1 VEQAR
6 ESEWDSVRSSKR
18 LWIAALCGI
27 AVVAAAVVWGVMH
40 LGQWLVV
47 EDPLTTAYAIVVL
60 SGSMPGRAMEAARL
74 YQHDF
79 AARVWISLPT
89 SPAAELEQ
97 MHIAFLGEEFY
108 NEKVLMAEGVPSDAI
123 RILEQPS
130 VNTQEE
136 VDEIARDCRSA
147 GAHTVIIVTSK
158 AHTRRVREIWK
169 RRVGNDPR
177 LIVRYT
183 PDDSFDPA
191 HWWRTSQDALDVV
204 RETLGL
210 ANAWAGFPA
219 HPEPH

>member
-1 VEQAR
+1 
-6 ESEWDSVRSSKR
+6 
-18 LWIAALCGI
+18 
-27 AVVAAAVVWGVMH
+27 MH

-47 EDPLTTAYAIVVL
+47 EDPLARADAIVVL
-60 SGSMPGRAMEAARL
+60 SGRMPDRAMEAARL
-74 YQHDF
+74 YQQEF
-79 AARVWISLPT
+79 APRVWISRPT
-89 SPAAELEQ
+89 SPAAELER

-108 NEKVLMAEGVPSDAI
+108 NQKVLMAEGVPADAI

-136 VDEIARDCRSA
+136 VDEIARDCRSVA
-147 GAHTVIIVTSK
+147 AHNVILVTSK

-169 RRVGNDPR
+169 RRVGSDPR

-183 PDDSFDPA
+183 RDDPFDPT

-219 HPEPH
+219 RPEPHS